1 MKRIIHKLSTTLLIF
16 TLLTN
21 QVAPTFTYAQ
31 EVSEPTTVE
40 TSNTETTETS
50 AVETTVSTENTTSEA
65 NEVTAT
71 GVLGVNAQIGQ
82 VKVTATNSTGSDAQY
97 TTKNRQGDV
106 QLDGSKVANPIIGGY
121 IEFTYPTE
129 YIESFTVATGGPVKS
144 VDNSTPGLLK
154 VYLSDIT
161 QTTTASFPFTFEFK
175 DRVTPEGYTFSPKIV
190 LKDSTGNTL
199 KEVTDTLIYKVK
211 VDKQSLFK
219 YNGTNTTQA
228 YTIDNREI
236 YGGKATGNAI
246 TQAADV
252 TFQFSLST
260 NTSGGGQTQ
269 NWGNGKAQTRA
280 AKTITITDTLPT
292 YEKADG
298 STGTAVF
305 NPAKNPGWTLNAD
318 GTVSKTITGS
328 DTLTDTNSEAETALR
343 NERLVLSFPDAKT
356 KTNIVNNAKTE
367 LTFIQHGESEPKL
380 TVNDNI
386 QFKLIGQLIGDTAIR
401 KSNNDRQSLNVD
413 AGAPDTS
420 VATWILGFTNTS
432 PSTISDLTVV
442 DEDLD
447 ERMYFYSVGS
457 TVAVAPFDM
466 DVYGVKA
473 DGTEVKLGSIAKG
486 TRQIVIVDEDA
497 YNKVS
502 DQAKQI
508 YAGTLKKEAYQ
519 KVSRTY
525 DSIKIKLQ
533 DGKVLQAGEITST
546 YIQTKLLNPFDETE
560 RQNPVRYNNSMH
572 VEGLVDGYGEDGKF
586 STNKSESYE
595 DVRVK
600 EEEIRISKM
609 TRSNPT
615 GDLGEVVEYGVTAD
629 FNNLSVN
636 RRVNGAQVI
645 DILPEGI
652 TYEGYY
658 IDKKEHKSMV
668 KGEPSIVEN
677 YNGSGRQAVI
687 FELKDLDFYNDKTIA
702 RDFTVLISATITK
715 EAMPTAIQ
723 KADDYKKNTDNHVY
737 LVAKEFSPL
746 ASNVTS
752 QTMLDNV
759 FKIETPDGKVPDKIV
774 AAKSSTIVNLPTEI
788 RSEKFISTKD
798 GSWTQNMVQ
807 QNYGQEYKYQLQTK
821 NYSTYD
827 IETFTLYDRLPYAE
841 DQNGSG
847 FTPVLTKALN
857 VESKYT
863 VYYHTSTS
871 LPNSPYDATQASGW
885 ITADQIADFTKVTAI
900 KVVLNKGEKIVPGE
914 VVNFVVEMKT
924 PEYTDGATDTLTAT
938 NVFYTNRNAENPS
951 VFGETNTVS
960 NQLPQYI
967 PVAKV
972 WSGEKDASI
981 SSIKVELSS
990 KSNPDVVL
998 ATMVLNDAN
1007 DWKGI
1012 FKLTIDGKTLD
1023 PTVTDYQVKEVIEEN
1038 YGKDYETVITG
1049 EGSQKEGFTITNTR
1063 KTTTH
1068 TVKKGWEDNDNKL
1081 GLRKAIKV
1089 QLKQNGE
1096 NYGEAIELSEENHW
1110 EHTFTDLPASS
1121 NGVAYEYTVEELDVP
1136 EGYTHEVVT
1145 KGTNSVITN
1154 RILSAIKQDLTFKK
1168 ELEGRDLVEG
1178 EFTFNLLDE
1187 NGNVI
1192 QTAKNAADGSIT
1204 FKDVAFEKAGTYN
1217 YSVVEV
1223 SGDDAQI
1230 TYDKSVK
1237 KVSIEVKQEDKAYVA
1252 TVTYDAD
1259 TTFKNKY
1266 TAPVVPTPEPSKPQK
1281 DLPNTGT
1288 SSLVVPTP
1296 EPSKPQKDLPNTGT
1310 SSLVSTMFIA
1320 TLLVMIALG
1329 FVFTNKQEN
1338 D

>member
-1 MKRIIHKLSTTLLIF
+1 MKRFIHKLSTTLLIF

-21 QVAPTFTYAQ
+21 QVAPIVTYAE

-40 TSNTETTETS
+40 TSSTEAPVT
-50 AVETTVSTENTTSEA
+50 ETTVSTENTTSEA
-65 NEVTAT
+65 NEATTA
-71 GVLGVNAQIGQ
+71 GAVGINPQIGR
-82 VKVTATNSTGSDAQY
+82 VKITATNSTGSDEQY

-106 QLDGSKVANPIIGGY
+106 QLDGSKVADPVIGGY
-121 IEFTYPTE
+121 VEFTYPTE
-129 YIESFTVATGGPVKS
+129 YIDSFTVATGGPVKS
-144 VDNSTPGLLK
+144 VDNSTPGVLK
-154 VYLSDIT
+154 VYVSDIT
-161 QTTTASFPFTFEFK
+161 QTTTASFPFTFKFK

-190 LKDSTGNTL
+190 LKDSTGKTL
-199 KEVTDTLIYKVK
+199 KEVTDSLVYKVK

-236 YGGKATGNAI
+236 YGGKATGDAI
-246 TQAADV
+246 TKAADV

-298 STGTAVF
+298 TTGTAVF
-305 NPAKNPGWTLNAD
+305 DPAKNPGWTLNAD
-318 GTVSKTITGS
+318 GTVSKTITGG
-328 DTLTDTNSEAETALR
+328 DTLNDTNSEAEIALR
-343 NERLVLSFPDAKT
+343 EERLVLSFPNAKT

-367 LTFIQHGESEPKL
+367 LTFIQQGESEPKL
-380 TVNDNI
+380 TVNDDI
-386 QFKLIGQLIGDTAIR
+386 QFKLIGQLISDAAIR
-401 KSNNDRQSLNVD
+401 KSNNDRQSLNID

-432 PSTISDLTVV
+432 PSTISELTLV
-442 DEDLD
+442 DENLD

-457 TVAVAPFDM
+457 PITDAPFDM

-486 TRQIVIVDEDA
+486 TKQIVIVDEDA
-497 YNKVS
+497 YNNVTN
-502 DQAKQI
+502 QAKQI
-508 YAGTLKKEAYQ
+508 YAGTLKKDAYQ
-519 KVSRTY
+519 KVTRTY

-533 DGKVLQAGEITST
+533 DGKTLQAGEITST
-546 YIQTKLLNPFDETE
+546 FIQTKLLNPFDETE
-560 RQNPVRYNNSMH
+560 RKDPVRYNNSMH
-572 VEGLVDGYGEDGKF
+572 AEGLVDGYGEDGKF
-586 STNKSESYE
+586 STNKSTSYE

-615 GDLGEVVEYGVTAD
+615 GDLGEVVEYSVTAD
-629 FNNLSVN
+629 FSNLSVN

-645 DILPEGI
+645 DVLPEGI

-658 IDKKEHKSMV
+658 IDKKEHRNMV
-668 KGEPSIVEN
+668 KGEPRVVEN

-687 FELKDLDFYNDKTIA
+687 FDLKDLDFYNDKTIG
-702 RDFTVLISATITK
+702 RDFTAIVSATITK
-715 EAMPTAIQ
+715 EAMPTAVQ
-723 KADDYKKNTDNHVY
+723 TADDYKKNTDNHVF

-759 FKIETPDGKVPDKIV
+759 FKIKTPDGKVPTQV
-774 AAKSSTIVNLPTEI
+774 VGAKVPTIVNLPTEI
-788 RSEKFISTKD
+788 RSEKFISATD
-798 GSWTQNMVQ
+798 GSWKQELVQ
-807 QNYGQEYKYQLQTK
+807 QNYGQDYKYQLQTK

-827 IETFTLYDRLPYAE
+827 IETFTLYDRLPYAG
-841 DQNGSG
+841 DANGSG
-847 FTPVLTKALN
+847 FTPVLTKALE

-863 VYYHTSTS
+863 VYYHTSTT
-871 LPNSPYDATQASGW
+871 LPASPYDATQASGW
-885 ITADQIADFTKVTAI
+885 VTADQVSDFTKVTAI
-900 KVVLNKGEKIVPGE
+900 KIVLNKGEKIVPGE
-914 VVNFVVEMKT
+914 IVNFQVEMKT

-938 NVFYTNRNAENPS
+938 NVFYTNRDAENPT
-951 VFGETNTVS
+951 VFGETNAVT

-967 PVAKV
+967 PVAKI
-972 WSGEKDASI
+972 WNGEKDASI
-981 SSIKVELSS
+981 SSIKVELSRA
-990 KSNPDVVL
+990 SNPNVVL

-1007 DWKGI
+1007 EWKGV

-1023 PTVTDYQVKEVIEEN
+1023 PTVTDYQVKEVIDDN
-1038 YGKDYETVITG
+1038 YGKDYDTVITG
-1049 EGSQKEGFTITNTR
+1049 KSIQKEGFTITNTR

-1068 TVKKGWEDNDNKL
+1068 TVKKEWEDNDNKL

-1089 QLKQNGE
+1089 QLKQNGK
-1096 NYGEAIELSEENHW
+1096 NYGQEIELSEANKW
-1110 EHTFTDLPASS
+1110 KHTFQDLPESK
-1121 NGVAYEYTVEELDVP
+1121 NGVVYEYTVEETDIP
-1136 EGYTHEVVT
+1136 EGYTYEVVT
-1145 KGTNSVITN
+1145 EGITSTITN
-1154 RILSAIKQDLTFKK
+1154 RILSGVKQDLTFKK

-1187 NGNVI
+1187 NGKVL
-1192 QTAKNAADGSIT
+1192 QTAKNAADGTIT

-1217 YSVVEV
+1217 YTVVEV
-1223 SGDDAQI
+1223 SGDDSQI
-1230 TYDKSVK
+1230 TYDNSVK
-1237 KVSIEVKQEDKAYVA
+1237 NVSIEVKQEDKEYVA

-1288 SSLVVPTP
+1288 SSL
-1296 EPSKPQKDLPNTGT
+1296 L
-1310 SSLVSTMFIA
+1310 STMFIA
-1320 TLLVMIALG
+1320 TVLVMIAFG
-1329 FVFTNKQEN
+1329 FVYTNKKEN
-1338 D
+1338 R

>member
-1 MKRIIHKLSTTLLIF
+1 MKRFIHKLSTTLLIF

-21 QVAPTFTYAQ
+21 QVAPTFAYAQ

-40 TSNTETTETS
+40 TSNTETTETPGI
-50 AVETTVSTENTTSEA
+50 ETTVSTENTTSEA
-65 NEVTAT
+65 NEATAT

-827 IETFTLYDRLPYAE
+827 IETFTLYDRLPYAG

-885 ITADQIADFTKVTAI
+885 VTADQIADFTKVTAI

-1096 NYGEAIELSEENHW
+1096 NYDEAIELSEENHW

>member
-1 MKRIIHKLSTTLLIF
+1 MKRFIHKLSTTLLIF
-16 TLLTN
+16 TLSTN
-21 QVAPTFTYAQ
+21 QVAPTFAYAQ

-40 TSNTETTETS
+40 TSPTETNETP

-65 NEVTAT
+65 SEATAT
-71 GVLGVNAQIGQ
+71 GALGLNEQIGQ

-175 DRVTPEGYTFSPKIV
+175 DRLTPEGYTFSPKIV

-199 KEVTDTLIYKVK
+199 KEVTDSLIYKVK

-228 YTIDNREI
+228 YTIDNRDI
-236 YGGKATGNAI
+236 YGGKATGEAI
-246 TQAADV
+246 SKAADV

-260 NTSGGGQTQ
+260 NTAGGGQTQ

-280 AKTITITDTLPT
+280 AKSITITDTLPT
-292 YEKADG
+292 YQKADG
-298 STGTAVF
+298 TTGTAVF
-305 NPAKNPGWTLNAD
+305 DPAKNPGWTLNAD

-328 DTLTDTNSEAETALR
+328 DTLNDTNSEAELALR
-343 NERLVLSFPDAKT
+343 EERLVLSFPDAKT

-367 LTFIQHGESEPKL
+367 LTFIQQGESEPKL
-380 TVNDNI
+380 TVSDDI
-386 QFKLIGQLIGDTAIR
+386 QFKLIGQLISDSSFR
-401 KSNNDRQSLNVD
+401 KSNNDKQTLNVD

-432 PSTISDLTVV
+432 PSTISEITLV

-457 TVAVAPFDM
+457 PVSNAPFDM

-486 TRQIVIVDEDA
+486 SKQIVVVDEDA
-497 YNKVS
+497 YNKVTN
-502 DQAKQI
+502 QAKQI
-508 YAGTLKKEAYQ
+508 YAGTLKKDAYQ
-519 KVSRTY
+519 KVNRTY

-546 YIQTKLLNPFDETE
+546 FIQTKLLNPFDETE
-560 RQNPVRYNNSMH
+560 RKDPVRYNNSMH
-572 VEGLVDGYGEDGKF
+572 AEGLVDGYGEDGKF
-586 STNKSESYE
+586 STNKSTSYE

-615 GDLGEVVEYGVTAD
+615 GNLGEVVEYGVTAD

-645 DILPEGI
+645 DVLPEGI

-658 IDKKEHKSMV
+658 IDKKEHRNML
-668 KGEPSIVEN
+668 KGKPSLIEN

-687 FELKDLDFYNDKTIA
+687 FELKDLDFYNDQTIA
-702 RDFTVLISATITK
+702 RDFTAIVSGTITK

-759 FKIETPDGKVPDKIV
+759 FKIKTPDGKVPDRIV

-788 RSEKFISTKD
+788 RSEKFISKSD
-798 GSWTQNMVQ
+798 GSWTQELVQ
-807 QNYGQEYKYQLQTK
+807 HNYGQEYKYQLQTK

-827 IETFTLYDRLPYAE
+827 IEIFTLYDRLPYVG
-841 DQNGSG
+841 DKNGSG
-847 FTPVLTKALN
+847 FTPVLTKALD

-863 VYYHTSTS
+863 VYYHTSTT
-871 LPNSPYDATQASGW
+871 LPATPYDATQSSGW
-885 ITADQIADFTKVTAI
+885 VTADQVADFTKVTAI
-900 KVVLNKGEKIVPGE
+900 KIVLNKGEKIVPGE
-914 VVNFVVEMKT
+914 VVNFQVDMKT

-938 NVFYTNRNAENPS
+938 NVFYTNRDAENPK
-951 VFGETNTVS
+951 VFGETNAVS

-967 PVAKV
+967 PVAKI

-998 ATMVLNDAN
+998 ATMILNDAN
-1007 DWKGI
+1007 NWKGI

-1023 PTVTDYQVKEVIEEN
+1023 PTVIDYQVKEVIDEN
-1038 YGKDYETVITG
+1038 YGKDYDTVITG
-1049 EGSQKEGFTITNTR
+1049 DATQKEGFTITNTR

-1068 TVKKGWEDNDNKL
+1068 TVKKVWEDKENKL

-1089 QLKQNGE
+1089 QLKQNGV
-1096 NYGEAIELSEENHW
+1096 NYGEAIELSEANNW
-1110 EHTFTDLPASS
+1110 KHTFKELPES
-1121 NGVAYEYTVEELDVP
+1121 NNGAAYEYTVEELDVP

-1145 KGTNSVITN
+1145 EGTNSVITN

-1168 ELEGRDLVEG
+1168 ELEGRELQEG

-1187 NGNVI
+1187 NGKVV
-1192 QTAKNAADGSIT
+1192 QTAQNAADGTIT
-1204 FKDVAFEKAGTYN
+1204 FKDVTFEKAGPYKFT
-1217 YSVVEV
+1217 VVEV

-1230 TYDKSVK
+1230 TYDKSAK
-1237 KVSIEVKQEDKAYVA
+1237 NVSVEVKQEGTEYVA

-1266 TAPVVPTPEPSKPQK
+1266 TAPAIPTPEPSKPQK

-1288 SSLVVPTP
+1288 SSLV
-1296 EPSKPQKDLPNTGT
+1296 NTM
-1310 SSLVSTMFIA
+1310 LIA
-1320 TLLVMIALG
+1320 TVLVMIALG
-1329 FVFTNKQEN
+1329 FVYTSKKEN
-1338 D
+1338 

>member
-21 QVAPTFTYAQ
+21 QVAPTFAYAQ

-236 YGGKATGNAI
+236 YGGKATGEAI
-246 TQAADV
+246 TKASDV

-636 RRVNGAQVI
+636 RRVKGAQVI

-827 IETFTLYDRLPYAE
+827 IETFTLYDRLPYAG

-857 VESKYT
+857 VENKYT

-885 ITADQIADFTKVTAI
+885 VTADQIADFTKVTAI

-1296 EPSKPQKDLPNTGT
+1296 EPSKPQNDLPNTGT

-1320 TLLVMIALG
+1320 TVLVMIALG

-1338 D
+1338 E

>member
-21 QVAPTFTYAQ
+21 QVAPTFAYAQ

-40 TSNTETTETS
+40 TSNTETTETPGI
-50 AVETTVSTENTTSEA
+50 ETTVSTENTTSEA

-199 KEVTDTLIYKVK
+199 KEITDTLIYKVK

-687 FELKDLDFYNDKTIA
+687 FELKDLDFYNDKTIG
-702 RDFTVLISATITK
+702 RDFTAIVSATITK
-715 EAMPTAIQ
+715 EAMPTAVQ
-723 KADDYKKNTDNHVY
+723 TADDYKKNTDNHVF

-759 FKIETPDGKVPDKIV
+759 FKIKTPDGKVPDRIV

-827 IETFTLYDRLPYAE
+827 IETFTLYDRLPYAG

-885 ITADQIADFTKVTAI
+885 VTADQIADFTKVTAI

-998 ATMVLNDAN
+998 ATIVLNNAN

-1338 D
+1338 E

>member
-1 MKRIIHKLSTTLLIF
+1 MKRFIHKLSTTLLIF

-21 QVAPTFTYAQ
+21 QVAPTFAYAQ

-40 TSNTETTETS
+40 TSNTETTETP

-65 NEVTAT
+65 NEATAT
-71 GVLGVNAQIGQ
+71 GALGVNAQIGQ

-106 QLDGSKVANPIIGGY
+106 QLDGSKVAKPIIGGY

-228 YTIDNREI
+228 YTIDNRDI
-236 YGGKATGNAI
+236 YGGKATGEAI
-246 TQAADV
+246 SKAADV

-298 STGTAVF
+298 TTGTAVF
-305 NPAKNPGWTLNAD
+305 DPAKNPGWTLNAD

-328 DTLTDTNSEAETALR
+328 DTLTDTNSEAELALR

-367 LTFIQHGESEPKL
+367 LTFIQQGESEPKL
-380 TVNDNI
+380 TVSDDI
-386 QFKLIGQLIGDTAIR
+386 QFKLIGQLISDSSFR
-401 KSNNDRQSLNVD
+401 KSNNDKQTLNID

-432 PSTISDLTVV
+432 PSTISELTLV
-442 DEDLD
+442 DENLD

-457 TVAVAPFDM
+457 PVSNAPFDM

-486 TRQIVIVDEDA
+486 SKQIVIVDEDA
-497 YNKVS
+497 YNKVTN
-502 DQAKQI
+502 QAKQI
-508 YAGTLKKEAYQ
+508 YAGTLKKDAYQ
-519 KVSRTY
+519 KVNRTY

-546 YIQTKLLNPFDETE
+546 FIQTKLLNPFDETE
-560 RQNPVRYNNSMH
+560 RKDPVRYNNSMH
-572 VEGLVDGYGEDGKF
+572 AEGLVDGYGEDGKF
-586 STNKSESYE
+586 STNKSTSYE

-615 GDLGEVVEYGVTAD
+615 GNLGEVVEYGVTAD

-645 DILPEGI
+645 DVLPEGI

-658 IDKKEHKSMV
+658 IDKKEHRNML
-668 KGEPSIVEN
+668 KGKPSVIEN

-687 FELKDLDFYNDKTIA
+687 FELKDLDFYNDQTIA
-702 RDFTVLISATITK
+702 RDFTAIVSGTITK

-759 FKIETPDGKVPDKIV
+759 FKIKTPDGKVPDRIV
-774 AAKSSTIVNLPTEI
+774 AAKSSTVVNLPTEI
-788 RSEKFISTKD
+788 RSEKYISKSD
-798 GSWTQNMVQ
+798 GSWTQELVQ
-807 QNYGQEYKYQLQTK
+807 HNYGQEYKYQLQTK

-827 IETFTLYDRLPYAE
+827 IETFTLYDRLPYAGDE
-841 DQNGSG
+841 NGSG
-847 FTPVLTKALN
+847 FTPMLTKALD

-863 VYYHTSTS
+863 VYYHTSTE
-871 LPNSPYDATQASGW
+871 LPASPYDATQDSGW
-885 ITADQIADFTKVTAI
+885 ATADQVTDFTKVTAI
-900 KVVLNKGEKIVPGE
+900 KIVLNAGEKIAPGE
-914 VVNFVVEMKT
+914 VVNFEVDMKN
-924 PEYTDGATDTLTAT
+924 PEYSDGATDTLTAT
-938 NVFYTNRNAENPS
+938 NVFYTNRDAENPT
-951 VFGETNTVS
+951 VFGETNAVS

-967 PVAKV
+967 PVAKI

-1007 DWKGI
+1007 EWKGV

-1023 PTVTDYQVKEVIEEN
+1023 PTVTDYQVKEVIEKN
-1038 YGKDYETVITG
+1038 YGKDYDTVITG
-1049 EGSQKEGFTITNTR
+1049 EATKKEGFTITNTR

-1068 TVKKGWEDNDNKL
+1068 TVKKEWEDNDNKL

-1096 NYGEAIELSEENHW
+1096 NYGEAIELSEANNW
-1110 EHTFTDLPASS
+1110 EYTFKELPESN
-1121 NGVAYEYTVEELDVP
+1121 NGVAYEYTVEEVDIP
-1136 EGYTHEVVT
+1136 EGYTHEVT
-1145 KGTNSVITN
+1145 TEGTNSVITN

-1187 NGNVI
+1187 NGKVI
-1192 QTAKNAADGSIT
+1192 QRAQNAAEGSIT
-1204 FKDVAFEKAGTYN
+1204 FKDVNFEKAGTYKFT
-1217 YSVVEV
+1217 VVEV

-1230 TYDKSVK
+1230 TYDKSAK
-1237 KVSIEVKQEDKAYVA
+1237 NVSVEVKQEGKEYVA

-1259 TTFKNKY
+1259 ITFKNKY
-1266 TAPVVPTPEPSKPQK
+1266 AAPANPQ
-1281 DLPNTGT
+1281 N
-1288 SSLVVPTP
+1288 
-1296 EPSKPQKDLPNTGT
+1296 DLPNTGT

-1338 D
+1338 E

>member
-1 MKRIIHKLSTTLLIF
+1 MKRFIHKLSTTLLIF

-21 QVAPTFTYAQ
+21 QVAPTFAYAQ

-40 TSNTETTETS
+40 TSNTETTETPGI
-50 AVETTVSTENTTSEA
+50 ETTVSTENTTSEA
-65 NEVTAT
+65 NEATAT

-636 RRVNGAQVI
+636 RRVKGAQVI

-827 IETFTLYDRLPYAE
+827 IETFTLYDRLPYAG

-857 VESKYT
+857 VENKYT

-885 ITADQIADFTKVTAI
+885 VTADQIADFTKVTAI

-1007 DWKGI
+1007 EWKGI

-1023 PTVTDYQVKEVIEEN
+1023 PTVTDYQVKEVIDEN

-1288 SSLVVPTP
+1288 SSLV
-1296 EPSKPQKDLPNTGT
+1296 
-1310 SSLVSTMFIA
+1310 STMFIA
-1320 TLLVMIALG
+1320 TVLVMIALG

-1338 D
+1338 E

>member
-1 MKRIIHKLSTTLLIF
+1 MKRFIHKLSTTLLIF

-21 QVAPTFTYAQ
+21 QVAPTFAYAQ
-31 EVSEPTTVE
+31 EISQPTTVE
-40 TSNTETTETS
+40 TSNTETSETP

-65 NEVTAT
+65 NEAAAT
-71 GVLGVNAQIGQ
+71 GALGVNAQIGQ
-82 VKVTATNSTGSDAQY
+82 VKVTATNSTGSDEQY

-106 QLDGSKVANPIIGGY
+106 QLDGSLVSESIVGGY

-129 YIESFTVATGGPVKS
+129 YIEKFTVATGGPVMS

-161 QTTTASFPFTFEFK
+161 QTTTASFPFTFKFK

-199 KEVTDTLIYKVK
+199 KEVTDSLIYKVK

-236 YGGKATGNAI
+236 YGGKATGEAI
-246 TQAADV
+246 TKASDV

-260 NTSGGGQTQ
+260 NTLGGGQTQ

-298 STGTAVF
+298 TTGTAVF
-305 NPAKNPGWTLNAD
+305 DPAKNPGWTLNAD

-328 DTLTDTNSEAETALR
+328 DTLNDTNSEAELALR
-343 NERLVLSFPDAKT
+343 EERLVLSFPNAKT
-356 KTNIVNNAKTE
+356 KTNIVNNAKTV

-380 TVNDNI
+380 TVSDDI
-386 QFKLIGQLIGDTAIR
+386 QFKLIGQLISDSSFR
-401 KSNNDRQSLNVD
+401 KSNNDKQTLNVD

-432 PSTISDLTVV
+432 PSTISKLTLV

-457 TVAVAPFDM
+457 PVSNAPFDM

-486 TRQIVIVDEDA
+486 SKQIVIVDEDA
-497 YNKVS
+497 YNKVTN
-502 DQAKQI
+502 QAKQI
-508 YAGTLKKEAYQ
+508 YTGTLKKDAYQ
-519 KVSRTY
+519 KVNRTY

-546 YIQTKLLNPFDETE
+546 FIQTKLLNPFDETE
-560 RQNPVRYNNSMH
+560 RKEPVRYNNSMH
-572 VEGLVDGYGEDGKF
+572 AEGLVDGYGEDGKF

-595 DVRVK
+595 DVKVK
-600 EEEIRISKM
+600 EEEIRIAKI

-615 GDLGEVVEYGVTAD
+615 GDLGEVVEYSVTAD
-629 FNNLSVN
+629 FSNLSVN

-645 DILPEGI
+645 DVLPEGI

-658 IDKKEHKSMV
+658 IDKKEHRNMV
-668 KGEPSIVEN
+668 KGEPRVVEN

-687 FELKDLDFYNDKTIA
+687 FELKDLDFYNDQTIG
-702 RDFTVLISATITK
+702 RDFTAIVSATITK
-715 EAMPTAIQ
+715 EAMPTAVQ
-723 KADDYKKNTDNHVY
+723 TADDYKKNTDNHVF

-759 FKIETPDGKVPDKIV
+759 FKIKTPDGKVPDRIV

-827 IETFTLYDRLPYAE
+827 IETFTLYDRLPYAG

-885 ITADQIADFTKVTAI
+885 VTADQIADFTKVTAI

-998 ATMVLNDAN
+998 ATIVLNNAN

-1266 TAPVVPTPEPSKPQK
+1266 TAPVVPTPKPSKPQK
-1281 DLPNTGT
+1281 DLPNTDT

-1329 FVFTNKQEN
+1329 FVYTSKKEN
-1338 D
+1338 